1 MAEADLLIKPR
12 WIVPVEPAGQV
23 LDHHALAVDGG
34 RIRAIVPPGEIA
46 GFRARET
53 VELPGHAL
61 LPGLVNA
68 HTHAAM
74 SLLRG
79 LADDLPLMTWLQDH
93 VWPAEARF
101 VSPDFVR
108 DGAELA
114 VAEMLTGGTTCF
126 TDMYFFPD
134 VVAAVSRRAG
144 IRACVGLIVIGF
156 PSPWAKDMDEY
167 FRKASTVH
175 DELKGEPRIRT
186 CFAPHSPYM
195 VDDEALRRIRVMADE
210 LDIPVTMHVHETAQE
225 VSESQEKHGMRPL
238 ARLEQLG
245 LVNPSL
251 LAVHMTQLEPR
262 EIDLLA
268 ESGVTVIH
276 CPESNLKL
284 ASGTCPV
291 AALDAAGVNLALGTD
306 GAASNNDLDLFGE
319 MRTAALLAKGASG
332 DPAALPA
339 TRVLEMATLNG
350 ARALGQAEDIGS
362 LVPGKAAD
370 CIAVDLSQPVNQPV
384 YEVISQL
391 IYATGRHQVTDVW
404 VAGER
409 LVEDGRPTRLDLD
422 AIAERAHHW
431 ARRIETADADP
442 A

>member
-1 MAEADLLIKPR
+1 MAHADLLIKPR

-23 LDHHALAVDGG
+23 LEGYCLAVNRG
-34 RIRAIVPPGEIA
+34 RIEAIVPDDEA
-46 GFRARET
+46 VQFEADEV

-68 HTHAAM
+68 HTHTAM

-79 LADDLPLMTWLQDH
+79 LADDLPLMTWLH
-93 VWPAEARF
+93 EHIWPAEGRF

-114 VAEMLTGGTTCF
+114 VAEMLAGGTTCF
-126 TDMYFFPD
+126 NDMYFFPD
-134 VVAAVSRRAG
+134 VVGAVSRRAG
-144 IRACVGLIVIGF
+144 MRACVGLIVIDL
-156 PSPWAKDMDEY
+156 PSPWAKDTDEY
-167 FRKASTVH
+167 FRKALEVH
-175 DELKGEPRIRT
+175 DEAKSEPLVTT

-195 VDDEALRRIRVMADE
+195 VNEDALKHLRVVADE
-210 LDIPVTMHVHETAQE
+210 LDIPITMHVHETAQE
-225 VSESQEKHGMRPL
+225 VSDSERDFGMRPL
-238 ARLEQLG
+238 ARLKHLG

-251 LAVHMTQLEPR
+251 AAVHMTQLTSE
-262 EIDLLA
+262 ELDLA
-268 ESGVTVIH
+268 ARTGISVIH

-291 AALDAAGVNLALGTD
+291 AELDTAGVNLALGTD
-306 GAASNNDLDLFGE
+306 GAASNNDLDMFGE

-350 ARALGQAEDIGS
+350 ARALGLEAEIGS
-362 LVPGKAAD
+362 LAPGKAAD
-370 CIAVDLSQPVNQPV
+370 CIAVDLSQPTCQPV
-384 YEVISQL
+384 YEVVSQL
-391 IYATGRHQVTDVW
+391 IYATGRHQVTDGW
-404 VAGER
+404 VAGDRVVER
-409 LVEDGRPTRLDLD
+409 GRPTRLDLD
-422 AIAERAHHW
+422 AIGERAHHW
-431 ARRIETADADP
+431 SRRIESADADE